1 MSTEQGEVHGEDP
14 ASERWVQYY
23 QDARVRRRARGPEV
37 RTRVRLR
44 KHRNRQLAM
53 MISGFFTVGIV
64 AAIFYA
70 VLVR

>member
-1 MSTEQGEVHGEDP
+1 MSMEHGEIHGEDP

-23 QDARVRRRARGPEV
+23 QDARERRRARGPEV
-37 RTRVRLR
+37 RTSVKRRR
-44 KHRNRQLAM
+44 YRNRQIAM
-53 MISGFFTVGIV
+53 MISGFFTVGVV